1 MIVPLLNEADA
12 MPDLI
17 SQARSFVRQG
27 AEVLLV
33 DGGSIDGSVALA
45 QAAGLTVLASEPGRA
60 RQMNHG
66 AAATTRALLL
76 FVHADTTLPQQ
87 ALETIASS
95 LRDTAC
101 WGRFDVEIT
110 PGPALL
116 KVVAPLMNWRS
127 RLTGIATGDQALF
140 MTRAAFER
148 VGGFPDQPLMEDIDL
163 STRLRRQAWP
173 VCLRDR
179 VKTSGRRWEKYGVWS
194 TVFLM
199 WRLRWAHW
207 RGVPASVLAQRYR

>member
-1 MIVPLLNEADA
+1 

-17 SQARSFVRQG
+17 TQLGSLTCQG

-45 QAAGLTVLASEPGRA
+45 QAAGLMVLTTEPGRA

-66 AAATTRALLL
+66 AASTTRALLL

-87 ALETIASS
+87 ALKTVSSS
-95 LRDTAC
+95 LSDAAC

-116 KVVAPLMNWRS
+116 KVVALLMNWRS

-140 MTRAAFER
+140 MTRTAFER
-148 VGGFPDQPLMEDIDL
+148 AGGFPDQPLMEDIDL
-163 STRLRRQAWP
+163 STQLRRQAWP

-207 RGVPASVLAQRYR
+207 RGVPASVLVRRYR

>member
-1 MIVPLLNEADA
+1 

-17 SQARSFVRQG
+17 TQLGSLTCQG

-33 DGGSIDGSVALA
+33 DGGSIDDSVALA
-45 QAAGLTVLASEPGRA
+45 QAAGLMVLTTEPGRA

-66 AAATTRALLL
+66 AASTTRALLL

-87 ALETIASS
+87 ALKTVSSS
-95 LRDTAC
+95 LSDAAC

-116 KVVAPLMNWRS
+116 KVVALLMNWRS

-140 MTRAAFER
+140 MTRTAFER
-148 VGGFPDQPLMEDIDL
+148 AGGFPDQPLMEDIDL
-163 STRLRRQAWP
+163 STQLRRQAWP

-207 RGVPASVLAQRYR
+207 RGVPASVLARRYR

>member
-1 MIVPLLNEADA
+1 

-17 SQARSFVRQG
+17 TQLGSLTCQG

-33 DGGSIDGSVALA
+33 DGGSIDDSVALA
-45 QAAGLTVLASEPGRA
+45 QAAGLMVLTTEPGRA

-66 AAATTRALLL
+66 AASTTRALLL

-87 ALETIASS
+87 ALKTVSSS
-95 LRDTAC
+95 LSDAAC

-116 KVVAPLMNWRS
+116 KVVALLMNWRS

-140 MTRAAFER
+140 MTRTAFER
-148 VGGFPDQPLMEDIDL
+148 AGGFPDQPLMEDIDL
-163 STRLRRQAWP
+163 STQLRRQAWP